1 MHYKKNQ
8 HSWEAL
14 GIKKICKPEDFY
26 EAINHSICCV
36 AIYSTVFV
44 EVNLNNKPI
53 LFVNKYDHLYEM
65 LTKKFQR
72 FPNKIYKSKLGWNVY
87 KIPKT
92 IVSEHIKK
100 IKKSGKLNHFL
111 KDYSYLFDNSYKFY
125 GKEIAMKSLK
135 KELKIISKVKSF
147 NISRKKIGVENPP
160 LDNIINN
167 IEIEL
172 KKNRDTNLSIINYL
186 KYMYKEIKHN
196 LLHLF
201 QIIKVSL

>member
-1 MHYKKNQ
+1 
-8 HSWEAL
+8 
-14 GIKKICKPEDFY
+14 
-26 EAINHSICCV
+26 
-36 AIYSTVFV
+36 
-44 EVNLNNKPI
+44 
-53 LFVNKYDHLYEM
+53 
-65 LTKKFQR
+65 
-72 FPNKIYKSKLGWNVY
+72 
-87 KIPKT
+87 
-92 IVSEHIKK
+92 
-100 IKKSGKLNHFL
+100 
-111 KDYSYLFDNSYKFY
+111 
-125 GKEIAMKSLK
+125 MKSLK